1 MKSRGVEARRDAWE
15 PWSDDMAACQVP
27 WQVGVFEEPLPV
39 RLHFNTPAYRRC
51 SAGEIVQL
59 RTTRH
64 CLVGTQMKWERQGK
78 AASSNGGTAG
88 YVGTPMTIT
97 QQASLHTVHLDL
109 LLFLEFSS

>member
-1 MKSRGVEARRDAWE
+1 
-15 PWSDDMAACQVP
+15 
-27 WQVGVFEEPLPV
+27 
-39 RLHFNTPAYRRC
+39 
-51 SAGEIVQL
+51 
-59 RTTRH
+59 
-64 CLVGTQMKWERQGK
+64 MKWERQGK